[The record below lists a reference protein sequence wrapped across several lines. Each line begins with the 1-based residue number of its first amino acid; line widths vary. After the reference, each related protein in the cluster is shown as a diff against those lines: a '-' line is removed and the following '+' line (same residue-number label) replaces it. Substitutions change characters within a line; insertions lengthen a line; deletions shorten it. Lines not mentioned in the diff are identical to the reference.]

1 MKQVFNA
8 EKSNLNGWHNNTH
21 LSVNLKTQLRSDR
34 KMRTSKEYQ
43 GILRRDVEVD
53 EFHYDEHFTFVET
66 LPWMSKRNPRV
77 YNGKY
82 INITRRDDGT
92 LRPNFKPLTINEDF
106 SVERYAFGVY
116 RELHQALEGLV
127 EKGDVRCK
135 MYDVRC
141 KSNRQSQISVS
152 VRKKGTIHVEPC
164 FNNLCN
170 LLIIKYIDII
180 IYIRMRYGVPFKNN

>member
-1 MKQVFNA
+1 MKKVFNA

-43 GILRRDVEVD
+43 GVLRRDVEVD

-66 LPWMSKRNPRV
+66 LPWTAKRNPRV
-77 YNGKY
+77 YSGRY

-127 EKGDVRCK
+127 EEV
-135 MYDVRC
+135 
-141 KSNRQSQISVS
+141 
-152 VRKKGTIHVEPC
+152 
-164 FNNLCN
+164 
-170 LLIIKYIDII
+170 
-180 IYIRMRYGVPFKNN
+180 